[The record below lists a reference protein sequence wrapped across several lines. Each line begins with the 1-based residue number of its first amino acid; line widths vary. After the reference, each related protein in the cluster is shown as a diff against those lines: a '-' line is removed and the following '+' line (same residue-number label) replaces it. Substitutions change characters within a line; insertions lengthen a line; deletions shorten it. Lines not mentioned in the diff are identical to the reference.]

1 MPYSI
6 IILDIET
13 TINAPQPHF
22 GASPAHPDNRSVM
35 IGYIADNYPLTH
47 TSDPNELLI
56 DEDTLLVGHNLSFD
70 LHYLMREMD
79 NFPSRCSIWDTQKF
93 EYLWTGRSIVS
104 PSLEN
109 TCERL
114 DVPFEKDTEIKERFK
129 VGIGSDKIDP
139 TLLRNYLYEDVRATQ
154 TLFQDQLAF
163 LQGDPYKTQYFEHM
177 MDGIFAT
184 TKMAHNGLPFDVA
197 GAKQEVDS
205 LQARY
210 EHLSDYVTGTY
221 SAFWP
226 EILGSLNIMSASQ
239 VTALLWGREVRYK
252 TDVPLTDELGEPV
265 LFKGGVKKGQQKTRK
280 EERYYD
286 VEPLCED
293 QIVKQF
299 IQKEW
304 EQTAGAQTIN
314 RILSLPGDSNA
325 HAFCKDLLEIRNLSK
340 TINTYFK
347 PYIDFAVKGRIHPSY
362 NHCIT
367 QTGRLSSSKPNMQNI
382 SGKSQ

>member
-1 MPYSI
+1 MGK
-6 IILDIET
+6 
-13 TINAPQPHF
+13 NA
-22 GASPAHPDNRSVM
+22 
-35 IGYIADNYPLTH
+35 
-47 TSDPNELLI
+47 
-56 DEDTLLVGHNLSFD
+56 
-70 LHYLMREMD
+70 
-79 NFPSRCSIWDTQKF
+79 
-93 EYLWTGRSIVS
+93 
-104 PSLEN
+104 
-109 TCERL
+109 
-114 DVPFEKDTEIKERFK
+114 
-129 VGIGSDKIDP
+129 
-139 TLLRNYLYEDVRATQ
+139 
-154 TLFQDQLAF
+154 
-163 LQGDPYKTQYFEHM
+163 
-177 MDGIFAT
+177 
-184 TKMAHNGLPFDVA
+184 
-197 GAKQEVDS
+197 AKQEVDS

-293 QIVKQF
+293 QIVQQF

-340 TINTYFK
+340 TINTYFN

>member
-1 MPYSI
+1 
-6 IILDIET
+6 
-13 TINAPQPHF
+13 
-22 GASPAHPDNRSVM
+22 
-35 IGYIADNYPLTH
+35 
-47 TSDPNELLI
+47 
-56 DEDTLLVGHNLSFD
+56 
-70 LHYLMREMD
+70 MREMD

-93 EYLWTGRSIVS
+93 EYLWTGRAIVS

-265 LFKGGVKKGQQKTRK
+265 LFKGGVKNGQQKTRK

-286 VEPLCED
+286 GEPLCED
-293 QIVKQF
+293 QIVQQF